1 MNLKRLFLYTLIAS
15 VAVSAVIGIVVM
27 IFGTFGEFETK
38 VLLTTTTVTIT
49 SILGLAC
56 GACLEARRGRIL
68 PITGIAFAVI
78 SAVLWI
84 TLIWSGSD
92 GSETFAKAVM
102 SATLLATACS
112 LISLLSLATLDKRF
126 MWSRLLAHASVWTL
140 TAIILWI
147 LWTDID
153 PSDSWIARLM
163 GVLSIIIAA
172 VTVVTPVFHYLSSS
186 EKDAA
191 AIDAEIAKLRGKI
204 EELEKQKENQNLENN
219 RRDNNVDA

>member
-1 MNLKRLFLYTLIAS
+1 MNLKKLFLYASIAS
-15 VAVSAVIGIVVM
+15 VAVSAVIGIIVM

-38 VLLTTTTVTIT
+38 VLLTTMTVTIT

-56 GACLEARRGRIL
+56 GACLEGRKGRVI
-68 PITGIAFAVI
+68 PMAGIVFAVI

-102 SATLLATACS
+102 SATLVAAACS
-112 LISLLSLATLDKRF
+112 LVSLLSLATLDKRF
-126 MWSRLLAHASVWTL
+126 MWARLLAHASVWSL
-140 TAIILWI
+140 TTIILVIIWAE
-147 LWTDID
+147 ID
-153 PSDSWIARLM
+153 PSESWIARLM

-186 EKDAA
+186 EKDAD
-191 AIDAEIAKLRGKI
+191 AIDAEIAKLKAKI
-204 EELEKQKENQNLENN
+204 EELETRKAVLPDQ
-219 RRDNNVDA
+219 DAAE